1 MRKFTVI
8 GRLTLLTLLGSL
20 WQSPVALTEAKSDEI
35 ILGAVT
41 VESHM
46 GEPLQVTIPLLKAS
60 EQSEHPTFK
69 QVDALWGVPTDYSH
83 QGGPTLSAKLHRES
97 GKDSL
102 VITSNQGMTIP
113 FFTLLLKMVTED
125 RMIVRNMPVMLG
137 ERSSGSVAS
146 QQSVPPPSHTSEP
159 ASSPMLTDLAANA
172 AKSNLWKNL
181 ALGLSA
187 AALFALSFYSLKGKR
202 RIERW
207 GLARGQVRKRPM
219 AVPVAERQEPAT
231 LDTPVDLPAA
241 PPIQDSP
248 AQPAPETPVA
258 QTSVAKQASAQT
270 TGKTVAKG
278 VTITT
283 VVRKKVSSEETPTQA
298 NSST

>member
-1 MRKFTVI
+1 MKKFAVI

-20 WQSPVALTEAKSDEI
+20 WQSPVALTEVKSEEI
-35 ILGAVT
+35 ILGAIT

-60 EQSEHPTFK
+60 EQSEYPTFK
-69 QVDALWGVPTDYSH
+69 QVDALWGVPTDYAH

-146 QQSVPPPSHTSEP
+146 QQSVVPPPSHTPEP
-159 ASSPMLTDLAANA
+159 ASSPMLTDLASNA
-172 AKSNLWKNL
+172 AQSNLWKNL
-181 ALGLSA
+181 ALGFSA
-187 AALFALSFYSLKGKR
+187 AALFALSYYSLKGKR

-231 LDTPVDLPAA
+231 LDTPPVDLPAA

-248 AQPAPETPVA
+248 AQPAPETSVA
-258 QTSVAKQASAQT
+258 QTPVAKQESAQT
-270 TGKTVAKG
+270 TSKTVAKG

-283 VVRKKVSSEETPTQA
+283 VVRKKENSDKTPPT
-298 NSST
+298 SV

>member
-1 MRKFTVI
+1 MKKFTVI

-20 WQSPVALTEAKSDEI
+20 WQSPVALTEAKSEEI

-69 QVDALWGVPTDYSH
+69 QVDALWGVPTDYAH

-102 VITSNQGMTIP
+102 MITSNQGMTIP

-146 QQSVPPPSHTSEP
+146 QQSVVPPPSHTPEP
-159 ASSPMLTDLAANA
+159 ASSPMLTDLASNA
-172 AKSNLWKNL
+172 AQSNLWKNL
-181 ALGLSA
+181 ALGFSA
-187 AALFALSFYSLKGKR
+187 AALFALSYYSLKGKR

-231 LDTPVDLPAA
+231 LDTPPVDLPAV

-248 AQPAPETPVA
+248 AQPAPETSVA
-258 QTSVAKQASAQT
+258 QTPVAKQESAQT
-270 TGKTVAKG
+270 TNKTVAKG

-283 VVRKKVSSEETPTQA
+283 VVRKKENSYKTPPT
-298 NSST
+298 SV